1 MPSLSRSRS
10 TSERLGR
17 AQMLCP
23 SDSLIGLAICPLFR
37 SPLEEHQTSHG
48 RPKSVENDPKRT
60 SKLSQSVI
68 AKFAGAMPDFT
79 VGVTTDRSWTS
90 I

>member
-1 MPSLSRSRS
+1 MPSLSRSSS

-37 SPLEEHQTSHG
+37 SPLEEHHTSHG
-48 RPKSVENDPKRT
+48 RPKSVENDPDRT
-60 SKLSQSVI
+60 LEWL
-68 AKFAGAMPDFT
+68 AGCKFVHLPPD
-79 VGVTTDRSWTS
+79 
-90 I
+90 